1 MSDDKV
7 ADLNQK
13 QSKNPKEAALNKIK
27 EAAAKELQQKVD
39 EQMKK
44 TINAGKVFKA
54 EREALNNLLADN
66 EDDKSVLSEILK
78 AL

>member
-7 ADLNQK
+7 SDLNQK

-44 TINAGKVFKA
+44 TIAAGKVFKA
-54 EREALNNLLADN
+54 EKEALNNLLTDN
-66 EDDKSVLSEILK
+66 EEDKAVLADILK
-78 AL
+78 AI